1 MQLLS
6 YVRCF
11 IGFTF
16 AFEIDHIQ
24 QGGERI
30 ESVCVGGR
38 GSGGAVTHL
47 TPALSLVPA
56 DHFGE

>member
-30 ESVCVGGR
+30 ESVCVCG
-38 GSGGAVTHL
+38 GGAVTHL